1 VILDIVWN
9 VSPELIEGWKTP
21 NKYGLLFVSGLIIG
35 YFVIQRMFKKEGVPE
50 KELDKLLIYMV
61 LATVIGARLGHVF
74 FYDWADYKND
84 LWSIFK
90 IWEGG
95 LASHGAAIAILLS
108 LWFYSIK
115 VSKKPMLWI
124 LDRVS
129 APIVIASCFIR
140 LGNLMNSEIV
150 GKETTS
156 RFGFKFVREY
166 FPDTKQLTEYLNIP
180 NPNDA
185 YAAIVSDPK
194 YADMLAAVPV
204 KHPAQLYEAISYLA
218 LFILLFWMYWKTNA
232 KEKSGLIFGI
242 FMIGVW
248 GMRFLIEYIKEG
260 QTARDFEY
268 AINTGQM
275 LSIPLFLV
283 GVFLVIRAVRGEKS
297 LKNG

>member
-1 VILDIVWN
+1 MILDIVWN

-74 FYDWADYKND
+74 FYDWAYYKDN
-84 LWSIFK
+84 LLSIFK
-90 IWEGG
+90 VWEGG

-108 LWFYSIK
+108 LWFYSVK

-129 APIVIASCFIR
+129 APILVAACFIR

-150 GKETTS
+150 GIPTDLPWAFS
-156 RFGFKFVREY
+156 FPNY
-166 FPDTKQLTEYLNIP
+166 FD
-180 NPNDA
+180 DA
-185 YAAIVSDPK
+185 TGQFDPT
-194 YADMLAAVPV
+194 PR
-204 KHPAQLYEAISYLA
+204 HPAQLYEALSYLV
-218 LFILLFWMYWKTNA
+218 LFVTLYWMYWKTKA
-232 KEKSGLIFGI
+232 KEKLGLIFGV
-242 FMIGVW
+242 FMIGLW

-260 QTARDFEY
+260 QTARDFEN

-283 GVFLVIRAVRGEKS
+283 GVFLVIRALRMKPKEV
-297 LKNG
+297 

>member
-1 VILDIVWN
+1 MILDIVWN

-35 YFVIQRMFKKEGVPE
+35 YFVIQRMFKKEGISE

-61 LATVIGARLGHVF
+61 IATIIGARLGHVF
-74 FYDWADYKND
+74 FYDWDDYKND

-90 IWEGG
+90 VWEGG

-129 APIVIASCFIR
+129 APIAIAAFFIR
-140 LGNLMNSEIV
+140 MGNLMNSEIV

-156 RFGFKFVREY
+156 RFGFKFIREY
-166 FPDTKQLTEYLNIP
+166 YIDAKGLAEYMKMP

-185 YAAIVSDPK
+185 YYAIANDPK
-194 YADMLAAVPV
+194 YAEMLAAVPV
-204 KHPAQLYEAISYLA
+204 KHATQLYEAITY
-218 LFILLFWMYWKTNA
+218 FILFGILFWMYWKTKA
-232 KEKSGLIFGI
+232 KEKLGLIFGV
-242 FMIGVW
+242 FMIGLW

-260 QTARDFEY
+260 QTARDMEN
-268 AINTGQM
+268 ALNTGQM

-283 GVFLVIRAVRGEKS
+283 GVFLVIRAMWKKQKS
-297 LKNG
+297 TAI